1 MISEFL
7 FFEENATKIEQ
18 CDYINLKIE
27 IRELIKDEFN
37 RKVLSGIL
45 LDLQKDV
52 SGITK
57 KRVFKLYQELGL
69 QEDAY
74 AKLKSWRWEVVSQGI
89 LELTQMQVTEAYGF
103 ITKFINDKRGV
114 IRKQAEIATV
124 TLKHEG
130 INYFLD
136 STTCKISE
144 WQQLKLLDVIR
155 NLEGF
160 QPPKF
165 KAWLTS
171 GNSYVVL
178 FALRLIKYYNQ
189 NDAYSSIIELVKHS
203 NNQIKAEAIG
213 CIREFNILEARDT
226 LKLVF
231 YKCTTDSK
239 LLILDTLAIF
249 GQREDISFL
258 QMIENKETNF
268 SVKSK
273 ALSAINAIHPESI
286 MPTEGIQHISTN
298 QIPDIILTMP
308 EETIGQNISAEK
320 QSLVVEAPEETNEP
334 SEMLLNYDLEASQV
348 REGCIDSGKEEI
360 LEFNFLPFVIE
371 NETEFQGV
379 LNSEVIFEEIQGA
392 EILNELEEVSDIT
405 KVDGYKLLDFDFI
418 PFVYEDEKQIEK
430 DQLQIKEEEIRSILV
445 NYEQVDLTIAVPDEI
460 NSSINEDINT
470 VLKSE
475 EKDEV
480 HISSTLEEQEDKG
493 FQIPPPCFV
502 HDLSVTASMED
513 FLDKPLSNVEL
524 LEAIEEFGDKRE
536 IPLLEEMRDDE
547 EMEDFRTQI
556 LGLIERFSDKNS
568 PLKKDPITTEN
579 TAELYSVFEEFFQKY
594 DTDSKVLLLE
604 EIAFVGDE
612 KELYFLSKLIS
623 DSELR
628 IRECAKRVHQEL
640 KKRLESDKNDQ
651 SENKEDQFNLKEVNE
666 SGSTTTSYINEVDIA
681 IGNEIASALK
691 ENTKKSSDLIPLEFC
706 FLLNQLEIK
715 EPKNKS
721 IFEVDFELETN
732 IYEPRK
738 EESHLNTKWEV
749 GISKNEDYSP
759 DSLSSNCAKSK
770 NKRNG

>member
-18 CDYINLKIE
+18 CEYINLKIE
-27 IRELIKDEFN
+27 IRDLIKDEFN

-57 KRVFKLYQELGL
+57 KKVFRLYQELGL

-74 AKLKSWRWEVVSQGI
+74 AKLKSWRWEIVSQGI

-130 INYFLD
+130 ISYFLD

-231 YKCTTDSK
+231 YKCNTDNK

-258 QMIENKETNF
+258 QMIENKEANF

-273 ALSAINAIHPESI
+273 ALSAINTIYPESI

-298 QIPDIILTMP
+298 QIPDNILTMS

-320 QSLVVEAPEETNEP
+320 QSLVGEAPEGMDEHLEIF
-334 SEMLLNYDLEASQV
+334 LNYDLEAPQV
-348 REGCIDSGKEEI
+348 REGCIDLGKEEI

-371 NETEFQGV
+371 NETEFHCV
-379 LNSEVIFEEIQGA
+379 LNLEVIFEEIQGT
-392 EILNELEEVSDIT
+392 EILNELEEVADVA
-405 KVDGYKLLDFDFI
+405 KVNGYKLLDFDFI

-430 DQLQIKEEEIRSILV
+430 NQSDIKEEIRSIHV
-445 NYEQVDLTIAVPDEI
+445 NHEQVDLTIAVPDEI
-460 NSSINEDINT
+460 NSSINKDINT

-475 EKDEV
+475 EKDEF
-480 HISSTLEEQEDKG
+480 HISSTLEEKEDKG

-502 HDLSVTASMED
+502 HDLSVAATMEE
-513 FLDKPLSNVEL
+513 FMDKQLSKVEL

-536 IPLLEEMRDDE
+536 IPLLEEMRENE

-556 LGLIERFSDKNS
+556 LRLIERFSDKNS
-568 PLKKDPITTEN
+568 PLKKASVTTEN
-579 TAELYSVFEEFFQKY
+579 TSELYSVFEEFFINY
-594 DTDSKVLLLE
+594 DTDSKLLLLE
-604 EIAFVGDE
+604 EIPFVGDE

-623 DSELR
+623 DPELR

-640 KKRLESDKNDQ
+640 KKRLESEKNDQ
-651 SENKEDQFNLKEVNE
+651 SETKEDQFNLREVNE
-666 SGSTTTSYINEVDIA
+666 SGSTTTTYINEVDIV
-681 IGNEIASALK
+681 IGNEIDSVLK
-691 ENTKKSSDLIPLEFC
+691 ESTKKSSDLIPLEFC

-715 EPKNKS
+715 APKSNS
-721 IFEVDFELETN
+721 IFEVDFELDTN
-732 IYEPRK
+732 SYEPSM
-738 EESHLNTKWEV
+738 EESQLNSKWVV
-749 GISKNEDYSP
+749 GISKNEDYSS
-759 DSLSSNCAKSK
+759 DSLLSNCDK
-770 NKRNG
+770 NKNKNNG